1 MGISIAEAL
10 ANLGADVE
18 LVLGPTHLEISK
30 NRYAGNICVS
40 RVQSAKQ
47 MLQVCQDLFGHCDGL
62 IMSAAVA
69 DYTPENVAPEKI
81 KKSDERISLNLVKN
95 PDILFELSTYRREDQ
110 FSVGF
115 ALETQNGEDNALQKL
130 QKKHLDAIVLNMVN
144 ENTGFQSET
153 NKIVILDKK
162 GQKIESDLKSKSDIA
177 VYLLEHLN
185 LILFNNENEHR
196 H

>member
-1 MGISIAEAL
+1 
-10 ANLGADVE
+10 
-18 LVLGPTHLEISK
+18 
-30 NRYAGNICVS
+30 
-40 RVQSAKQ
+40 
-47 MLQVCQDLFGHCDGL
+47 
-62 IMSAAVA
+62 
-69 DYTPENVAPEKI
+69 
-81 KKSDERISLNLVKN
+81 
-95 PDILFELSTYRREDQ
+95 
-110 FSVGF
+110 
-115 ALETQNGEDNALQKL
+115 
-130 QKKHLDAIVLNMVN
+130 MVN